1 MFHRSFD
8 LGAKYLPP
16 LPGEA
21 SKPARFGRRQPS
33 SCMKQPILPYLL
45 CLVLGSGVLFGR
57 SVAAAAED
65 STHQLA
71 IPPQDAI
78 LRDLKP
84 GHPRLLASAKDF
96 ERLRE
101 EVKSTPYLKAWYQK
115 LEGEAQDILKAAPSK
130 YEIPDGLRLL
140 STSRRV
146 LRRVETLALLYQI
159 QSNQQYLERMWQ
171 ELEAAAN
178 FTNWN
183 PRHFLDTAEMTRAF
197 ATGYDWLYHAWSPKQ
212 REVLRQ
218 AMVKH
223 GLKPALEVYR
233 GKKGWARARHN
244 WNQVCNGG
252 IGMGALALGDVEPE
266 LASEVLHSAVKS
278 LPLAMAEFAP
288 DGAWNEGP
296 GYWSYATAYN
306 VAFLD
311 ALTTALGTD
320 FGLASIPGF
329 SETGY
334 FPLYIAGPLER
345 TFNYADGGDRAIR
358 APQIFWLAERFKTP
372 VLAWYERQTMSPAPL
387 DLLWSSDAGLS
398 PKAAG
403 FPLDKYFRVAEV
415 VTMRSAWEERD
426 AWFVGFKA
434 GDNKA
439 NHSHLDLG
447 SFVLDALGVRW
458 ATDLGADDYNLP
470 GYFGRQRWSYYRI
483 RAEGQNTLVINP
495 TAETDQDPAAAT
507 KVVRFESKPDRV
519 VAVADLTP
527 AYRAHDAERVWRGIA
542 MLDRNRVLIQDEV
555 RTSAPAQVWWFMHTG
570 ARIELAADG
579 KQAVLSDS
587 GKRLYAT
594 ILAPAGGRFEV
605 MAAAPLP
612 TSPAPAKQ
620 GSNQKVRKLAVH
632 LLDASDVSLSILF
645 SEKAEG
651 TGTLGPLEKW

>member
-1 MFHRSFD
+1 
-8 LGAKYLPP
+8 
-16 LPGEA
+16 
-21 SKPARFGRRQPS
+21 
-33 SCMKQPILPYLL
+33 MKQTLLQYLL
-45 CLVLGSGVLFGR
+45 CLVFVVGSLGEGTATLI
-57 SVAAAAED
+57 AAE
-65 STHQLA
+65 SGYQLG
-71 IPPQDAI
+71 IPPQNEI
-78 LRDLKP
+78 LRDLKQ
-84 GHPRLLASAKDF
+84 GHPRLLASNEDF
-96 ERLRE
+96 ARLRE
-101 EVKSTPYLKAWYQK
+101 EVVSVPQLKAWYQK
-115 LEGEAQDILKAAPSK
+115 LEAEAQGILKAAPSK

-159 QSNQQYLERMWQ
+159 QTNQQYLERAWQ
-171 ELEAAAN
+171 ELDAAAN

-197 ATGYDWLYHAWSPKQ
+197 ATGYDWLYHAWSPE
-212 REVLRQ
+212 RRDVLRQ

-252 IGMGALALGDVEPE
+252 IGMGALALGDVEPD
-266 LASEVLHSAVKS
+266 LASEVLHSAVAS
-278 LPLAMAEFAP
+278 LPLAMAEFGP

-320 FGLASIPGF
+320 FGLSGIPGF

-358 APQIFWLAERFKTP
+358 APQIFWLAERFKMP

-387 DLLWSSDAGLS
+387 DLLWSNEAGLS

-415 VTMRSAWEERD
+415 VTMRSAWEERN

-458 ATDLGADDYNLP
+458 ATDLGADDYNLA
-470 GYFGRQRWSYYRI
+470 GYFGRQRWSYYRL

-527 AYRAHDAERVWRGIA
+527 AYKLHDAERLWRGIA
-542 MLDRNRVLIQDEV
+542 MLDRNRVVIQDEV
-555 RTSAPAQVWWFMHTG
+555 RTKTAAQVWWFMHTG
-570 ARIELAADG
+570 ARIELDADG
-579 KQAVLSDS
+579 RQAVLVDS
-587 GKRLYAT
+587 GKRLYAS
-594 ILAPAGGRFEV
+594 ILAPAGARFEV
-605 MAAAPLP
+605 MSAAPLP
-612 TSPAPAKQ
+612 SSPAPAKQ
-620 GSNQKVRKLAVH
+620 ANNQKVRKLGVH
-632 LLDASDVSLSILF
+632 LLNVTDVTLSILF

-651 TGTLGPLEKW
+651 TVALGPLEKW